1 MTYSATDSPVYLTA
15 CASCGAYPSAT
26 FYVTEVPQ
34 TGPFRCPKC
43 KTGEI
48 PADEHAGPGATV
60 KLVDRGD
67 TPWVILTRDGDTLT
81 VRPLGLPSF
90 PARQVCLTEVLPK
103 FSYDRL
109 NARR

>member
-1 MTYSATDSPVYLTA
+1 MTIDSPVYLTV
-15 CASCGAYPSAT
+15 CENCSGYPAAV

-34 TGPFRCPKC
+34 PRPFRCPKC
-43 KTGEI
+43 KPGEI
-48 PADEHAGPGATV
+48 PADEHAVPGAAV
-60 KLVDRGD
+60 KLVGRGD
-67 TPWVILTRDGDTLT
+67 TPWVILTRDGDMLT

-90 PARQVCLTEVLPK
+90 PARQVCLAEVLPK